1 MLRIPVCNRGRK
13 RSDGPL
19 HPLFPTDGFAL
30 RPPPSALRF
39 FPLLLLALVL
49 SLPVLALLA
58 AWLPWG
64 QGGAQAVAILREMAS
79 TVLPGYFWT
88 TLWLGLWVALGAA
101 CVGMATA
108 AAVTLFDFPGRRQM
122 EWLLLLPLAMPAYV
136 TAYAYTDFLQF
147 SGPLQT
153 WLRAGF
159 GLEGRVLP
167 EVRSLGG
174 AVWVF
179 IFALYP
185 YVYLLA
191 RTALGE
197 RAAHLME
204 AARLMGAPLS
214 RRVRTVALPLARPAV
229 AAGVALVLMETLAD
243 FGVVS
248 YFGIQTFTTGIY
260 KAWLAMDNRLAAAQ
274 LATMLLALVLVLLW
288 LEQRAQRRM
297 RFATSTTGRAGSAE
311 AQPQRLAGWRCAG
324 AWAVCLLPVLMGF
337 VAPVAF
343 MLRPLAADWSVLP
356 WDRFV
361 EWAANSVRLGA
372 VTAVLAVALAMA
384 LAFAVRRRAD
394 RTTHA
399 VVRLASAGYAV
410 PGAVIVVGLLLPVGW
425 LQAALPEWGVG
436 ALFTTTAVGIV
447 WAYLVRFCA
456 VALQSVQSGYA
467 RIPASFDDA
476 ARMLGT
482 GGWGLLRRVH
492 WPLLRR
498 STAAALLLVFV
509 DVMKELPAT
518 IVLRPFNSDTLAV
531 VAYQLARDERLGEAA
546 LPSLALVAVGL
557 VPVILL
563 SRTLRASSR

>member
-297 RFATSTTGRAGSAE
+297 RFATSTSGRAGSAE

-394 RTTHA
+394 RITHA
-399 VVRLASAGYAV
+399 VVRLASVGYAV

-425 LQAALPEWGVG
+425 LQAAMPEWGVG

-482 GGWGLLRRVH
+482 GGWGLLQRVH

-563 SRTLRASSR
+563 SRTLRAREP

>member
-372 VTAVLAVALAMA
+372 ITAVLAVALAMA

-482 GGWGLLRRVH
+482 GGWGLLQRVH

-563 SRTLRASSR
+563 SRTLRAREP